1 MLRQHFEWVWN
12 YRPPSDLFWL
22 AWWTWSWYSVWPPIF
37 LTDITQFLLAH
48 GDVALTNDMLKD
60 YKVGKAY
67 EYFSSGWLQEGYFL
81 KAKSNNNN
89 NLCILRTK
97 CSPSQTL
104 DDDPHNVYILCQR
117 RWWFDRRSL
126 LFLYCRVWNLCM
138 FFLNSLSCLCSANSG
153 LLDNNRRDCNQWW
166 AILAEMF
173 LTNSW
178 QNVVVTMVSMNQYIS
193 IMFEKCQFKFL
204 WKLMIGVLY

>member
-1 MLRQHFEWVWN
+1 MHLQMDPGDQLYTLDELRCWKVENLRVLDDERSNEEGASGLVFFGMQVEFAFGAITRWCFEGQQEMLRQHFEWVWN

-22 AWWTWSWYSVWPPIF
+22 AWWTWSWYAVWPPNF

-81 KAKSNNNN
+81 KTKSNNNV
-89 NLCILRTK
+89 CILRTK

-104 DDDPHNVYILCQR
+104 DDDPHNV
-117 RWWFDRRSL
+117 
-126 LFLYCRVWNLCM
+126 
-138 FFLNSLSCLCSANSG
+138 
-153 LLDNNRRDCNQWW
+153 
-166 AILAEMF
+166 
-173 LTNSW
+173 
-178 QNVVVTMVSMNQYIS
+178 
-193 IMFEKCQFKFL
+193 
-204 WKLMIGVLY
+204 

>member
-1 MLRQHFEWVWN
+1 MDPGDQLYTLDELRCWKVENLRVLDDERSNEIGNEGGASYIAALCFSACKLNLPLV
-12 YRPPSDLFWL
+12 PSQDDVLKDNKRCYGNIL
-22 AWWTWSWYSVWPPIF
+22 SECGITDPLEIYSVWLDEHDHCMQFGHQNF

-89 NLCILRTK
+89 LCILRTK

-104 DDDPHNVYILCQR
+104 DDDPHNV
-117 RWWFDRRSL
+117 
-126 LFLYCRVWNLCM
+126 
-138 FFLNSLSCLCSANSG
+138 
-153 LLDNNRRDCNQWW
+153 
-166 AILAEMF
+166 
-173 LTNSW
+173 
-178 QNVVVTMVSMNQYIS
+178 
-193 IMFEKCQFKFL
+193 
-204 WKLMIGVLY
+204 

>member
-1 MLRQHFEWVWN
+1 MHIIFQPFRSFIHVIYLQNCIIHLQMDHGDQLYTLVVLMSFDVGKSRISEFLTMRDLTKSGTKEELAALCFFGMQVELAFGAITRWCFEGQQEMLQHFERVWN

-22 AWWTWSWYSVWPPIF
+22 AWWTWSWYAVWPPNF

-89 NLCILRTK
+89 LCILRTK

-104 DDDPHNVYILCQR
+104 DDDPHNV
-117 RWWFDRRSL
+117 
-126 LFLYCRVWNLCM
+126 
-138 FFLNSLSCLCSANSG
+138 
-153 LLDNNRRDCNQWW
+153 
-166 AILAEMF
+166 
-173 LTNSW
+173 
-178 QNVVVTMVSMNQYIS
+178 
-193 IMFEKCQFKFL
+193 
-204 WKLMIGVLY
+204 

>member
-1 MLRQHFEWVWN
+1 MQ
-12 YRPPSDLFWL
+12 FWL
-22 AWWTWSWYSVWPPIF
+22 PIF

-81 KAKSNNNN
+81 KTKSNNN

-104 DDDPHNVYILCQR
+104 DDDP
-117 RWWFDRRSL
+117 
-126 LFLYCRVWNLCM
+126 
-138 FFLNSLSCLCSANSG
+138 
-153 LLDNNRRDCNQWW
+153 
-166 AILAEMF
+166 
-173 LTNSW
+173 
-178 QNVVVTMVSMNQYIS
+178 QNV
-193 IMFEKCQFKFL
+193 
-204 WKLMIGVLY
+204 